1 MGKSIITLATS
12 FLFVVQAKAINFGSV
27 EIAGNACQSAVG
39 THELV
44 EVSEGHFLIPTGLY
58 LRKEEDKRVARGIC
72 TFALN
77 IQTAVGKK
85 IVVSNSRQRV
95 SLRAYPSQ
103 TKARIDLEI
112 FKTGSQGETQSLE
125 AEAIDQTSKV
135 NNSIGQEDV
144 ILETGCG
151 ESAIL
156 RGNLAATLIGAGKAR
171 AYARNLHVD
180 IHEIDCQ

>member
-1 MGKSIITLATS
+1 MRNGIILLATS
-12 FLFVVQAKAINFGSV
+12 FLFVVQAKAVDFGSV

-44 EVSEGHFLIPTGLY
+44 ELSEGHFLIPTGLY
-58 LRKEEDKRVARGIC
+58 LKKEEDKRVARGIC

-77 IQTAVGKK
+77 IQAANGKK

-95 SLRAYPSQ
+95 SLRAYPAQ
-103 TKARIDLEI
+103 TKARIDLEV
-112 FKTGSQGETQSLE
+112 FKTGSQGEKQSLE
-125 AEAIDQTSKV
+125 VEAIDQTSKV
-135 NNSIGQEDV
+135 NKSIGQQDV
-144 ILETGCG
+144 ILETECG

-180 IHEIDCQ
+180 IHEIDCE